1 MRGRIA
7 AMLRLSSMAE
17 WYRARLG
24 ARPRLDW
31 QPGAGSAMAGNWLAK
46 SKQGMAELRR
56 RRVLRA
62 LGAYVL
68 GGWVLLQVANTV
80 ADPLGIALWAQKALI
95 YAVVIGIVPAAIL
108 AWVYDLT
115 RHGVVRTPDGEARGL
130 DGSGAPPAMLAG
142 DAAGGEPVSRIA
154 SIAVLPFADL
164 SQAQDHGWFCDGLA
178 EEILDS
184 LCCVRGLRVASRGA
198 AFQFRGGHVDPREVG
213 AKLHVDAVLEG
224 SVRVAG
230 QRLRVI
236 AQLVDAHSGYQSWS
250 ETYERE
256 VADVFAIQR
265 EIAENVTRAL
275 KLSLRENAAFRGEK
289 YAPRNMEAYEH
300 YVRGRQLT
308 GQFSQNTIMQAP
320 QQFRRA
326 IELDPQYAQAYAGL
340 ADALAQQAQWRF
352 APAAQVMAEGTV
364 AANRALDLAPDMAE
378 AHMAQGHLRSVAG
391 DADGARRAFERALE
405 LNPGL
410 FDAWHY
416 YARDCYSRGEYARAA
431 ELFQRAHRVR
441 PDDFTPLIF
450 AASSLRALGDEEGA
464 RKLTAR
470 ASAGLLRQC
479 EMEPDNLRAHYLAG
493 GALLQAGRK
502 EEGRRLTQRALAMAP
517 DDFSALYNAACFHAL
532 AGEPEPALDLLE
544 RALAKGGGFPDWL
557 RHDTDFDSLRS
568 HPRFQALLARFCMN
582 PAAAG

>member
-1 MRGRIA
+1 
-7 AMLRLSSMAE
+7 
-17 WYRARLG
+17 
-24 ARPRLDW
+24 
-31 QPGAGSAMAGNWLAK
+31 MAGWLAK

-62 LGAYVL
+62 LGAYVV

-80 ADPLGIALWAQKALI
+80 AAPLGIALWAQKALI

-115 RHGVVRTPDGEARGL
+115 RHGIVKTPEGAPRGL
-130 DGSGAPPAMLAG
+130 DGADAPAPALI
-142 DAAGGEPVSRIA
+142 GGPIESTGGLPMSRIA
-154 SIAVLPFADL
+154 SIAVLPFTDL

-184 LCCVRGLRVASRGA
+184 LACVRGLRATSRGA
-198 AFQFRGGHVDPREVG
+198 SFQFRGGNVDPREVG
-213 AKLHVDAVLEG
+213 RKLQVDAVLEG

-230 QRLRVI
+230 QRLRVV
-236 AQLVDAHSGYQSWS
+236 AQLVDAHTGFQTWS
-250 ETYERE
+250 ENYERA

-275 KLSLRENAAFRGEK
+275 RLSLRENAVFRGEK
-289 YAPRNMEAYEH
+289 YAPRNIEAYEH
-300 YVRGRQLT
+300 YLRGRQLV
-308 GQFSQNTIMQAP
+308 GQFSQRTILEAP
-320 QQFRRA
+320 EHFRRA
-326 IELDPQYAQAYAGL
+326 IALDPNYAQAHAGL

-352 APAAQVMAEGTV
+352 APAAQVMSEGT
-364 AANRALDLAPDMAE
+364 AAASRALDLAPDLAE
-378 AHMAQGHLRSVAG
+378 AHLAQGHLRSVAG

-416 YARDCYSRGEYARAA
+416 YARDCYSRGEYARAT

-441 PDDFTPLIF
+441 PDDYTPLIF

-464 RKLTAR
+464 RTLTAR
-470 ASAGLLRQC
+470 AASGLYHQC
-479 EMEPDNLRAHYLAG
+479 ELEPDNLRAHYLAG

-502 EEGRRLTQRALAMAP
+502 EDGRQMTLKALAMAP
-517 DDFSALYNAACFHAL
+517 EDFSALYNAACFHAL
-532 AGEPEPALDLLE
+532 AGEPELALDLLE

-557 RHDTDFDSLRS
+557 RHDTDFDSLRTQ
-568 HPRFQALLARFCMN
+568 PRFEALLARFCMN
-582 PAAAG
+582 PAKVG